1 MRRSALPLASVLQ
14 GALLLFGVL
23 AIVVGPSFAIYFLV
37 ENHYLRRSLSEPL
50 QVVAVLV
57 SVTGAVIWAMV
68 FTQRR
73 ARARRMEM
81 DKVKEWVLAQGFR
94 EAQPTSLPPGE
105 QPAFRSSVKVKGY
118 VAEHLTIHTIPFTLE
133 GNVRV
138 QEAYTRTVGETE
150 VALVYVAIEAPPD
163 KQGNRALRQLRYTV
177 VIAGG
182 LHDLPEAWIEP
193 QGKADGALLALGA
206 RDVDVESAAFNDEWR
221 VYTTDVRAA
230 HGFLSPRVIS
240 HLIEASAGRHSVAL
254 ESEHIVTA
262 VHGWT
267 PKVETV
273 EHLVRLVTGLVEA
286 LPQGYRTG
294 GNHSLA
300 ADAVA
305 DVATSVPDAPVDADA
320 APPKPP
326 FGPQYTKAYERLKGF
341 FQLVGLVSVAY
352 PFFTIPGPGEEF
364 HPFKFVLLFGGGVLI
379 FAGPKLARFILG
391 DQRALRRPGGRVPRN
406 PS

>member
-94 EAQPTSLPPGE
+94 EAQPTSLRPGE

-138 QEAYTRTVGETE
+138 HEAYTRTVGETE

-177 VIAGG
+177 VLAGG

-240 HLIEASAGRHSVAL
+240 HLIGAGKGKQSVAL
-254 ESEHIVTA
+254 SGNYVVAATG
-262 VHGWT
+262 GWA
-267 PKVETV
+267 PALETV
-273 EHLVRLVTGLVEA
+273 ERMVHLVAGIVET
-286 LPQGYRTG
+286 LPAIYRG
-294 GNHSLA
+294 GVSTDDAGTTLNAHGNEPDGAQASSPVPLQPKETRAYAWLRDILAVAGLA
-300 ADAVA
+300 A
-305 DVATSVPDAPVDADA
+305 
-320 APPKPP
+320 
-326 FGPQYTKAYERLKGF
+326 F
-341 FQLVGLVSVAY
+341 AY
-352 PFFTIPGPGEEF
+352 PFFTIPGPGESF
-364 HPFKFVLLFGGGVLI
+364 HPFKLVLLFGGPVLAI
-379 FAGPKLARFILG
+379 ASGRLARFALG